1 MTFRASDT
9 PLERRVA
16 ALIVEQLHVD
26 EPEAFDDLFE
36 AGVLDSLSFVT
47 LLTALE
53 REFDI
58 RIPVDALELDRFS
71 SVTAIARFL
80 EQQLA
85 HDDGFGL
92 SCG

>member
-1 MTFRASDT
+1 MTIRAPET

-16 ALIVEQLHVD
+16 ALIVEHLHVD
-26 EPEAFDDLFE
+26 EPETIDDLFE

-58 RIPVDALELDRFS
+58 QVPLDALELDRFG
-71 SVTAIARFL
+71 SVAAIARYVAQRL
-80 EQQLA
+80 DHDHSPRA
-85 HDDGFGL
+85 HRG
-92 SCG
+92 